1 MNSHQLQ
8 VFLAVARHGTF
19 SRAAGA
25 LFLTQ
30 SAVSQQV
37 DALEREHG
45 VRLFDRLP
53 RRVLLTDAGTA
64 LLPYAERITRLLDD
78 AGHALEEVRGITRGR
93 LRVGASPTPATYL
106 LPWVLGAFGRQYP
119 GVEVVLDVDISV
131 RIADLIAGG
140 DTALGVVEG
149 LVSDSRL
156 TATAVMEDELVL
168 ATPPDFTPAGP
179 LVSLEELAHLR
190 YIAREPSS
198 LTRIFVDE
206 RLRTL
211 GLDLRPAMEM
221 GHIEAIKRAVAAGL
235 GIAFLSRCAVADEVA
250 AARVGVWGV
259 TGLELRRPWYLIAR
273 TGARPSPAATAFG
286 TFLREQIGEPT
297 PPLAANARQY
307 HGVEDREQ
315 VRWWPGVAPG

>member
-8 VFLAVARHGTF
+8 VFLAVARHGNF
-19 SRAAGA
+19 SRAAEA
-25 LFLTQ
+25 LHLTQ

-45 VRLFDRLP
+45 VRLLDRLP
-53 RRVLLTDAGTA
+53 RRVLLTDAGAA

-78 AGHALEEVRGITRGR
+78 AGHALEEVRGVTRGR

-106 LPWVLGAFGRQYP
+106 LPQVLGAFGQQYP
-119 GVEVVLDVDISV
+119 GVEVVLDVDISARV
-131 RIADLIAGG
+131 ADLVAGG
-140 DTALGVVEG
+140 NAALGVVEG

-179 LVSLEELAHLR
+179 RVSLEELATLR

-206 RLRTL
+206 RLRAL
-211 GLDLRPAMEM
+211 GLDLRPAMEI
-221 GHIEAIKRAVAAGL
+221 GHIEAIKRAVIAGL
-235 GIAFLSRCAVADEVA
+235 GAAFLSRCAVAEEVR
-250 AARVGVWGV
+250 AARMGIWRVLGSDW
-259 TGLELRRPWYLIAR
+259 RRSWYLIAR
-273 TGARPSPAATAFG
+273 TGARPSPATTAFG
-286 TFLREQIGEPT
+286 AFLIEQLANHV
-297 PPLAANARQY
+297 PLIDAFGTR
-307 HGVEDREQ
+307 
-315 VRWWPGVAPG
+315 PGR